1 MYRLKMLNVVKETV
15 SAEKRDFLIA
25 QGYTLLEEPKRLAN
39 RKGKPKEEND
49 ADEEGADGTAG

>member
-1 MYRLKMLNVVKETV
+1 MLQLVKVTC
-15 SAEKRDFLIA
+15 SAEKLDVLIA
-25 QGYTLLEEPKRLAN
+25 PGYTLLEEPKRQAN

>member
-1 MYRLKMLNVVKETV
+1 MLNVVKETA

-25 QGYTLLEEPKRLAN
+25 QGYTLLEEPKRQAN